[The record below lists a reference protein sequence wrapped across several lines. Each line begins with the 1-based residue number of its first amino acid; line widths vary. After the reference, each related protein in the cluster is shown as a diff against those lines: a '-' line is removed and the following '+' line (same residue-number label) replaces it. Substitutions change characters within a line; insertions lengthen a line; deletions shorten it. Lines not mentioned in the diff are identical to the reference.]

1 MWVRWLLMCISVNAV
16 YFSLPGHKEQCFS
29 LSVGKGNKLYGAF
42 IVSGKG
48 DENMIAR
55 VFSPDGKVDYQSP
68 RKSREGNFEIT
79 SDSGGKHKL
88 CFKSIDSNTKNVSFE
103 FDTRP
108 EIEVDKLAT
117 EVEPLTLKLTGVSAQ
132 LDTVYRNIHFYERRE
147 RVHRDL
153 IEQTCDR
160 VLWSALL
167 KILVLATVVAA
178 QVVVFRGLFNKTT
191 VGI

>member
-1 MWVRWLLMCISVNAV
+1 MWVRWFLMCITANAV
-16 YFSLPGHKEQCFS
+16 YFSLPGHKEQCFK
-29 LSVGKGNKLYGAF
+29 LTVGKGNKFYGAF

-48 DENMIAR
+48 DENVITR
-55 VFSPDGKVDYQSP
+55 VFSPDGKVDFQSP
-68 RKSREGNFEIT
+68 RKSREGHFEIV
-79 SDSGGKHKL
+79 SSNGGDHKL
-88 CFKSIDSNTKNVSFE
+88 CFKSIDSNKKIISFE
-103 FDTRP
+103 FDNRP
-108 EIEVDKLAT
+108 EIELDKLAT
-117 EVEPLTLKLTGVSAQ
+117 EVEPLAIKLSGVSAQ

-167 KILVLATVVAA
+167 KFLVLTLVVGG
-178 QVVVFRGLFNKTT
+178 QVFVFRGLFNKTT